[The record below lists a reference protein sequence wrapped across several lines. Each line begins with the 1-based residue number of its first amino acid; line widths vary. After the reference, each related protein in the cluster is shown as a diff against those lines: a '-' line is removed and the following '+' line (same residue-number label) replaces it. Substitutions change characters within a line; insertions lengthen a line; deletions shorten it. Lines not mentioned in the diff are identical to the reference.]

1 MQTLELFPPGRALPC
16 VQAGPDLYF
25 SESPRELELAKQ
37 LCRPCPLRTRC
48 LEGAKERGEPWG
60 VWGGEVFVDGRPVP
74 FKRSRGPSPQASAGP
89 APSRPP
95 GRPGRSLLM
104 SPTPRGGE
112 HEMHVY
118 MKQQLVEDHLAELRA
133 DSQRARHQRDRRV
146 ERSSEAS
153 QALARREWRV
163 LVHAL
168 LAR

>member
-1 MQTLELFPPGRALPC
+1 
-16 VQAGPDLYF
+16 
-25 SESPRELELAKQ
+25 
-37 LCRPCPLRTRC
+37 
-48 LEGAKERGEPWG
+48 
-60 VWGGEVFVDGRPVP
+60 
-74 FKRSRGPSPQASAGP
+74 
-89 APSRPP
+89 
-95 GRPGRSLLM
+95 
-104 SPTPRGGE
+104 
-112 HEMHVY
+112 MHVY